1 MPESPL
7 VADSDTARAN
17 AAVVVGFFETVLGPS
32 HGTGELTR
40 YLDPGFIDHDA
51 QGDDRGL
58 TGVTAKLDGLWSAL
72 PDTFYVVDAVVAAGE
87 HVAVR
92 SRLVAPA
99 AGSSPAAEVA
109 FADTYR
115 VVGGLIAEHWHVV
128 DTASLG
134 ALLTSRT

>member
-1 MPESPL
+1 MTDSPL

-17 AAVVVGFFETVLGPS
+17 AEVVLGFFETVLGPS

-40 YLDPGFIDHDA
+40 YLDPGFLDHDA

-58 TGVTAKLDGLWSAL
+58 TGVTAKLAGLWSAL
-72 PDTFYVVDAVVAAGE
+72 PDAVYAVDAVVAAGE

-99 AGSSPAAEVA
+99 AGSAPAAEVA

-115 VVGGLIAEHWHVV
+115 VADGLIVEHWHVV
-128 DTASLG
+128 DTAALG
-134 ALLTSRT
+134 ALLASRT